1 MAKDPVAKDND
12 EKDDIAASY
21 LGLRR
26 GLGLLGLCL
35 PLVMLGVTFATKAI
49 DLQPSISAYYYVPH
63 LGQLMVGT
71 LWAIG
76 IFLIYYRGYPT
87 IPRPFRRLPNWI
99 SRHLT
104 DANLTTVAG
113 AGALVT
119 AILPTCKTRNPC
131 DIPVVAGLHL
141 AGSVTFLGT
150 LAVLSIWAF
159 TETNKSRTNP
169 DPEKSRSNT
178 VYRLCGWTILACL
191 AACAVVLIGK
201 IYAIGPLIN
210 PVVWL
215 ETIAIWAFATSWL
228 VKGNAIQGLLSLLKK
243 PKTPPYSTDT

>member
-1 MAKDPVAKDND
+1 MAKDPVAKDTD
-12 EKDDIAASY
+12 EKDDIARSY

-35 PLVMLGVTFATKAI
+35 PLVMLGVTFSTPKI
-49 DLQPSISAYYYVPH
+49 DLQPSISAYYYIPH
-63 LGQLMVGT
+63 LGQLMVGV

-87 IPRPFRRLPNWI
+87 IPMPFRRLPNWI

-104 DANLTTVAG
+104 DANITTVAG
-113 AGALVT
+113 FGALVT
-119 AILPTCKTRNPC
+119 AILPTCKTRSPC

-141 AGSVTFLGT
+141 AGSVTFLFS
-150 LAVLSIWAF
+150 LAILSIWSF
-159 TETNKSRTNP
+159 TETNKSRTSP
-169 DPEKSRSNT
+169 DPEKSRSNK
-178 VYRLCGWTILACL
+178 VYRTCGWTILACL

-201 IYAIGPLIN
+201 IYAIGPIVN

-215 ETIAIWAFATSWL
+215 ESIAILAFATSWL
-228 VKGNAIQGLLSLLKK
+228 VKGDAIQGVIGLVLKRL
-243 PKTPPYSTDT
+243 

>member
-1 MAKDPVAKDND
+1 MAKDPVAKDMD
-12 EKDDIAASY
+12 EKDAIAASY

-35 PLVMLGVTFATKAI
+35 PLVILGVTFATAQI

-104 DANLTTVAG
+104 DANLTTAAG

-119 AILPTCKTRNPC
+119 AILPTCKTRSPC
-131 DIPVVAGLHL
+131 DIPYVAGLHL
-141 AGSVTFLGT
+141 AGSVTFLT
-150 LAVLSIWAF
+150 SLAILSIWSF
-159 TETNKSRTNP
+159 TETNKPLTNL
-169 DPEKSRSNT
+169 DLEKRRSNT
-178 VYRLCGWTILACL
+178 VYRICGWTILACL
-191 AACAVVLIGK
+191 SACAVVLIGK
-201 IYAIGPLIN
+201 IYAIGPIIN

-215 ETIAIWAFATSWL
+215 ETIAILAFATSWL
-228 VKGNAIQGLLSLLKK
+228 IKGDAIQGVIGLLRKAI
-243 PKTPPYSTDT
+243 

>member
-228 VKGNAIQGLLSLLKK
+228 VKGDAIQGLLSLLKK
-243 PKTPPYSTDT
+243 PKTRPYSTDA